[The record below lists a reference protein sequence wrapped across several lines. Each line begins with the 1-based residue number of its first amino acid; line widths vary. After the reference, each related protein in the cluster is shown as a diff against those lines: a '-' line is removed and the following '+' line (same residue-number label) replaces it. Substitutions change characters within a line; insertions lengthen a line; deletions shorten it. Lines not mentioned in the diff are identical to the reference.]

1 MPGKGAGLGC
11 WVTRCLLLIA
21 GAAFMATGDDRLS
34 RIRGY
39 LATAR
44 FTLTAREWRGV
55 LSQYRFRCE
64 NGHASSQSGASLL
77 RLVRGARG
85 LLRCSQCWV
94 KQMMTRIHETAGSAG
109 GQCLSKRYCGKARTT
124 ASSVLQAISLSPQPP
139 RSWPIIGVQ
148 SAQPNDE
155 PSVVDMVIPPFS
167 TGFRSRN

>member
-85 LLRCSQCWV
+85 LLRCRQCWV
-94 KQMMTRIHETAGSAG
+94 KQMMPRIHETAGSAG
-109 GQCLSKRYCGKARTT
+109 GQCLSKRYCGKSAHYRFVCAAGHKFEST
-124 ASSVLQAISLSPQPP
+124 AASVLADHWCAKCSTERRAERRRYGNPP
-139 RSWPIIGVQ
+139 VFHGVQ
-148 SAQPNDE
+148 K
-155 PSVVDMVIPPFS
+155 
-167 TGFRSRN
+167 